1 MGFITRL
8 FRQVRALFRKEEL
21 NQELSEELA
30 FHLEKQIEQNIAAG
44 MSPKEARYA
53 ALRSFGGVEQVKEE
67 CQDAWG
73 VRFIESLLQDLRFGV
88 RMLAKNPG
96 FTAVAVL
103 TLALG
108 IGANTAIF
116 SVVNAVLLRPLP
128 YHDPD
133 QLYHVDEMNP
143 KEDRGGVS
151 PMDMEAFVHSV
162 PAFEKMALLHW
173 QNSTLTGPEGP
184 ENVFGALVSGD
195 CFPMLGTQPSLGRT
209 FREDEFRSGAPGV
222 VILSDSLWQRR
233 FGSNPHVLG
242 KPMMMNGQAYS
253 IIGVMPHDFFVRQ
266 WRLQFELWT
275 PWQFTADVTND
286 REARFS
292 AIARLKPGATPQQA
306 QVQAEAVLRSI
317 APEDVRKGWHI
328 RLESLDRTLTA
339 RVRPGLLVLLGG
351 VGFVLLIACLNVANL
366 LLARASERN
375 KEVAVRMALGAGR
388 TRIVRQMLAESLLLA
403 GLGGLAGLLVAG
415 WANSTLLM
423 MFPERVDVPRLD
435 QSHLDAMVLLFTLGL
450 SLLTSFAFGLVP
462 ALQASRPNIN
472 EALKE
477 GARSSSVGTR
487 THLLR
492 NLLVIVETAL
502 SLVLLIGA
510 GLMLRSFNR
519 LLGVNPG
526 FNPERVLTLH
536 VPLPNI
542 FTKNS
547 DQAAYYT
554 RMLESVQTIPGLNAV
569 GLVVP
574 RPLGDVDAN
583 WTFAMEGRPTP
594 PGEQELVKMRVVS
607 SGYFRAMGITVRRGR
622 VFNDSDTAEAPGVA
636 VINETLARRYFP
648 NTDPLGR
655 RVAMPDGGNNPK
667 WVPIVGVVN
676 DVKAISMRDESD
688 PEIYWDFRQ
697 YIFAP
702 FATTLTLRTV
712 GDDPLRLAASVQ
724 KEIRSVNPDQPIND
738 VKTMWQV
745 VSDNV
750 GQPRF
755 YTVLLGAFAAVAL
768 ILAVAGLYGVLSY
781 AVSQRAHEIGIRMAL
796 GARPQDVLKM
806 IVGQGLRLIL
816 IGVGAGILAALAL
829 TRVMASLLYGI
840 RPTDPMTFVAVSIV
854 LTGVALT
861 ACYIPARRAAKVDPM
876 VAVRYE

>member
-1 MGFITRL
+1 MRT
-8 FRQVRALFRKEEL
+8 
-21 NQELSEELA
+21 
-30 FHLEKQIEQNIAAG
+30 
-44 MSPKEARYA
+44 
-53 ALRSFGGVEQVKEE
+53 
-67 CQDAWG
+67 
-73 VRFIESLLQDLRFGV
+73 LLQDVRYGL
-88 RMLAKNPG
+88 RMLTKNPG
-96 FTAVAVL
+96 FTVVAVL

-133 QLYHVDEMNP
+133 RLYRLDEMSP
-143 KEDRGGVS
+143 KEEGNGVS
-151 PMDMEAFVHSV
+151 PKDMAAFVQSV
-162 PAFEKMALLHW
+162 PAFEKIALWHW
-173 QNSTLTGPEGP
+173 QNLTLTGLEGP
-184 ENVFGALVSGD
+184 ENVYGGQVSSE
-195 CFPMLGTQPSLGRT
+195 CFPMLGVPPALGRS
-209 FREDEFRSGAPGV
+209 FRADEFTPGAPPA
-222 VILSDSLWQRR
+222 VILTDHLWRRR
-233 FGSNPHVLG
+233 FGGDAKVLG
-242 KPMMMNGQAYS
+242 RPLMMNGQAYN
-253 IIGVMPHDFFVRQ
+253 IIGVMPPGFFFE
-266 WRLQFELWT
+266 WRYELYTAW
-275 PWQFTADVTND
+275 PVPADVTNNP
-286 REARFS
+286 EVRFP

-306 QVQAEAVLRSI
+306 KVQAEAVLRSI
-317 APEDVRKGWHI
+317 APEDVRKGWHL
-328 RLESLDRTLTA
+328 RLESLNKTLTA
-339 RVRPGLLVLLGG
+339 RVRPALLVLLGA

-375 KEVAVRMALGAGR
+375 KEVALRAALGAGR
-388 TRIVRQMLAESLLLA
+388 TRIIRQMLTESLLLA

-415 WANSTLLM
+415 WANGTLLM
-423 MFPERVDVPRLD
+423 MFPERRDIPRLD
-435 QSHLDAMVLLFTLGL
+435 QTRLDATVLLFTLGL
-450 SLLTSFAFGLVP
+450 SVLTSFAFGLIP

-477 GARSSSVGTR
+477 GARNSSVGTR

-492 NLLVIVETAL
+492 SLLVIVETAL

-519 LLGVNPG
+519 LLRVNPG

-547 DQAAYYT
+547 DQVAYYT
-554 RMLESVQTIPGLNAV
+554 RMLERVQTIPGLNAV
-569 GLVVP
+569 SLVVP

-583 WTFAMEGRPTP
+583 WTFAMEGRPSP
-594 PGEQELVKMRVVS
+594 PGEEELVKMRVVS

-648 NTDPLGR
+648 NADPIGR
-655 RVAMPDGGNNPK
+655 RVAMPGGGKNPK

-676 DVKAISMRDESD
+676 DVKGISMRDESD

-697 YIFAP
+697 YLFAP
-702 FATTLTLRTV
+702 FATTLTLRTL
-712 GDDPLRLAASVQ
+712 GDDPMRLAAAVQ
-724 KEIRSVNPDQPIND
+724 KEVRSVNPDQPIND
-738 VKTMWQV
+738 VKTMRQV

-755 YTVLLGAFAAVAL
+755 YTLLLGAFAAIAL

-806 IVGQGLRLIL
+806 VVGQGLLLITL
-816 IGVGAGILAALAL
+816 GVALGIAGAFAL
-829 TRVMASLLYGI
+829 THYLSSVLYEI
-840 RPTDPMTFVAVSIV
+840 RPTDPATFVTVSLV
-854 LTGVALT
+854 LMAVALL
-861 ACYIPARRAAKVDPM
+861 ACYIPARRATKVDPM
-876 VAVRYE
+876 VALRYE